1 MKNIY
6 IFKGLFF
13 CFVFWLESVDLISWQ
28 ERYVITCQSAS
39 ALREEFQRRYV
50 ATQISQQDPRGVFA
64 PLFAELNVEVRVE
77 TVASLGWLE
86 GEEAEIKQDQSQN
99 SN

>member
-1 MKNIY
+1 M
-6 IFKGLFF
+6 
-13 CFVFWLESVDLISWQ
+13 
-28 ERYVITCQSAS
+28 
-39 ALREEFQRRYV
+39 
-50 ATQISQQDPRGVFA
+50 ATQISQQDPRGVFV

-99 SN
+99 AN

>member
-1 MKNIY
+1 M
-6 IFKGLFF
+6 
-13 CFVFWLESVDLISWQ
+13 
-28 ERYVITCQSAS
+28 
-39 ALREEFQRRYV
+39 

-64 PLFAELNVEVRVE
+64 PLVAELNVEVRVE